1 MQVNET
7 LNALQG
13 AFQRM
18 DASAGRS
25 SRLNSD
31 PNVDLLTESVIQL
44 EARREV
50 EAQSAVLRATDD
62 MLGSLFDALA

>member
-1 MQVNET
+1 
-7 LNALQG
+7 
-13 AFQRM
+13 M
-18 DASAGRS
+18 DASAGRI

-31 PNVDLLTESVIQL
+31 PSVDLISESVIQL

-50 EAQSAVLRATDD
+50 EAQSAVLRASDE